1 VALLKRL
8 LCVFFI
14 LFPLLSFADLRI
26 VSLAPNV
33 TEILFKI
40 GVGENVV
47 GVTDRCDYP
56 PEVDKLPEVGNYFR
70 PSLEKILMLNPTH
83 VIGMREGYTKQLK
96 EKLDEYGIT
105 NRFYQ
110 VNDYE
115 DIITMITD
123 IGSFLDKP
131 VDELTENIRSVFANN
146 HFDEMK
152 AAIFLINTKPAY
164 AVGGGNFVDDIM
176 KCAGLK
182 NLFGDGIKGFPQ
194 VNYEKIFELEPE
206 YIIVAKRHGSAN
218 DTSFLRKKIK
228 QFDRDI
234 IIVEIE
240 PNLFL
245 RPSYRITDACK
256 ILRKQLN
263 R

>member
-1 VALLKRL
+1 MVLLKRL
-8 LCVFFI
+8 LCVFFV

-40 GVGENVV
+40 GAGKDIV
-47 GVTDRCDYP
+47 GVTDRCDFP
-56 PEVDKLPEVGNYFR
+56 PEAYQLPEVGSYFR

-110 VNDYE
+110 VKDYE
-115 DIITMITD
+115 DIITMVTD
-123 IGSFLDKP
+123 IGDLLGKP
-131 VDELTENIRSVFANN
+131 VEELTENIRSVFAKN
-146 HFDEMK
+146 HFDEIK
-152 AAIFLINTKPAY
+152 TAVFLINTKPAY

-182 NLFGDGIKGFPQ
+182 NLFGDDNKTFPQ
-194 VNYEKIFELEPE
+194 VSYERVFQLAPE

-218 DTSFLRKKIK
+218 DISFFRKKIE

-234 IIVEIE
+234 TIIEIE
-240 PNLFL
+240 PNIFL

-256 ILRKQLN
+256 ILRKQLSK
-263 R
+263 